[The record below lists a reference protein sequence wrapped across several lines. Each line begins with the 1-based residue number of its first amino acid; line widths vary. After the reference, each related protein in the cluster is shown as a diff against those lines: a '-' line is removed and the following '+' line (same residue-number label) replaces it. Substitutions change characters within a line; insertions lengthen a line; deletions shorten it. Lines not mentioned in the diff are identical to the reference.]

1 MPEGGN
7 PKAIGQGTWAG
18 QAGPQGDMGVT
29 TIVSR
34 NGQLMA
40 GAVKCGSRIVERCIV
55 QRKVSG
61 AEV

>member
-55 QRKVSG
+55 QR
-61 AEV
+61 